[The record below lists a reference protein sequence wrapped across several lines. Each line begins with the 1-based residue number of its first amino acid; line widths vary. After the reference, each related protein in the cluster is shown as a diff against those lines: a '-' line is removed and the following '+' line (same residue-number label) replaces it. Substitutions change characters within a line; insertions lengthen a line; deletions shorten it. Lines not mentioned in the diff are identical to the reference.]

1 MRNSPKQILWGL
13 GKIGGVIRNS
23 WKYGSV
29 RKALLWIDTSSVI
42 FYSVRSLE
50 CFNDFKLQQM
60 FGINYQLLPIYSSQK
75 VGVKYFEIDFEI
87 FSKLFQLLRQNSNN

>member
-1 MRNSPKQILWGL
+1 MRNSQKQILWGL

-29 RKALLWIDTSSVI
+29 REALWIDISSVI
-42 FYSVRSLE
+42 FYWVRSLE
-50 CFNDFKLQQM
+50 CFNDFKLQRM

-75 VGVKYFEIDFEI
+75 VGVKHFEIDFEI